1 MNSYAPPLKGTADS
15 LAKHGRYGDSMLV
28 HMNPIEVQG
37 IASLS
42 PTGRLTTNPVT
53 GQQEAF
59 LPFLAPLLGG
69 ALGLGS
75 VGTAA
80 LGGAITALQTGDL
93 KKGIL
98 SGITGFG
105 LGKVFEGL
113 GNIGD
118 AGGTLA
124 TADVADAASGATADI
139 HSVFEDVAGTQAQGL
154 GGTLPYGQAI
164 QLPNPPV
171 PTAVTTPWWGREGT
185 RLGQEGFMSQLGE
198 RVASKE
204 ALPGLLIAGAAG
216 SELGRLEGEEE
227 LEDYYSGKEMD
238 RESRLAQ
245 TEEEANRAMRR
256 RIYDYGL
263 PSAGIMPRDP
273 RGFNLLE
280 PIGLCGK
287 KTGLVTVDGRACQD
301 AERGS
306 GRLRSIRNAGIIER
320 SVYDLTS
327 RDAAT
332 VFFRLSAWD

>member
-1 MNSYAPPLKGTADS
+1 MNNYSPPLKGTADS

-113 GNIGD
+113 GNLGD
-118 AGGTLA
+118 AGGT
-124 TADVADAASGATADI
+124 
-139 HSVFEDVAGTQAQGL
+139 
-154 GGTLPYGQAI
+154 GGTLPTTGE
-164 QLPNPPV
+164 LPVKDFLGDISLSSPNLEKGSLV
-171 PTAVTTPWWGREGT
+171 K
-185 RLGQEGFMSQLGE
+185 RLFQGCLYLG
-198 RVASKE
+198 
-204 ALPGLLIAGAAG
+204 
-216 SELGRLEGEEE
+216 
-227 LEDYYSGKEMD
+227 
-238 RESRLAQ
+238 
-245 TEEEANRAMRR
+245 
-256 RIYDYGL
+256 
-263 PSAGIMPRDP
+263 
-273 RGFNLLE
+273 
-280 PIGLCGK
+280 
-287 KTGLVTVDGRACQD
+287 
-301 AERGS
+301 
-306 GRLRSIRNAGIIER
+306 
-320 SVYDLTS
+320 
-327 RDAAT
+327 
-332 VFFRLSAWD
+332 